1 MLVNNEVFNEEWREG
16 FSVVIHMKEQKP
28 YPAFEFTFTTRDEAE
43 AVKVVIEKM
52 IETHGIETVSE
63 VLVDEVLY

>member
-1 MLVNNEVFNEEWREG
+1 MLVNNEEFSEEWREG

-28 YPAFEFTFTTRDEAE
+28 YPAFVFTFTTRDEAE

-52 IETHGIETVSE
+52 IEAYGIETVSK
-63 VLVDEVLY
+63 VLVAEVFY